1 MSGAAFTLIKQRGMG
16 AVVAIVILVML
27 SGLAAGLVRLSW
39 TAETSSGADIMSAR
53 ARQAAKAGL
62 EWGLYQ
68 ALRGTWTACTS
79 ATQTLDLRAQTG
91 MWVTITCSGN
101 SYAEGADSSG
111 NARTVRI
118 TNIEAV
124 ACNGSAGTCP
134 DNASA
139 ASLGYVERRQRSSV
153 SDVSTQP

>member
-1 MSGAAFTLIKQRGMG
+1 MSAPRRRQQAGMG

-27 SGLAAGLVRLSW
+27 SSLAAGLVRLSW
-39 TAETSSGADIMSAR
+39 TAETSSGADILAAR

-62 EWGLYQ
+62 EWGLFQ

-79 ATQTLDLRAQTG
+79 ATQTLDLRSQTG
-91 MWVTITCSGN
+91 MWVTITCTGN
-101 SYAEGADSSG
+101 SYVEGADSGS
-111 NARTVRI
+111 NARVVRI

-124 ACNGSAGTCP
+124 ACNGTATCP

-139 ASLGYVERRQRSSV
+139 ANLGYVERRQRTSV
-153 SDVSTQP
+153 SDVSTLP

>member
-1 MSGAAFTLIKQRGMG
+1 MSRAHTRQRGMG
-16 AVVAIVILVML
+16 AIVAIVILVML
-27 SGLAAGLVRLSW
+27 SSLAAGLVRLSW
-39 TAETSSGADIMSAR
+39 TAETNSGADIMSAR

-79 ATQTLDLRAQTG
+79 ATQTLDLRTQTG
-91 MWVTITCSGN
+91 MRVSITCTGA
-101 SYAEGADSSG
+101 SYVEGADSAG

-124 ACNGSAGTCP
+124 ACNGSATTCP
-134 DNASA
+134 DNASVA
-139 ASLGYVERRQRSSV
+139 SVASLGYVERRQRTSV